1 MCSKSLADAKGKKQG
16 RLRIG
21 EVEEQGSCDFKV
33 SGECSV
39 EEVTAE
45 QKHEREEEAGSTDI
59 WRKTVAGR
67 KKTACAKTL
76 EWGLLDASKEQRIGP
91 HSVSTGGRLEGRRL
105 RGRTLRVWS
114 HCKGSLGLC
123 F

>member
-1 MCSKSLADAKGKKQG
+1 MVLVEMLIEDPLPILSHVCRLPKARKKQG

-59 WRKTVAGR
+59 WRKIVAGR
-67 KKTACAKTL
+67 KKQHVPRPWNGACL
-76 EWGLLDASKEQRIGP
+76 MHPRNSE
-91 HSVSTGGRLEGRRL
+91 
-105 RGRTLRVWS
+105 
-114 HCKGSLGLC
+114 
-123 F
+123 